1 MPEEQITNA
10 AAVFLTSSASQLF
23 LEALAGYAIADLR
36 HTKGHSSF
44 KSYLNP
50 PGQILYSFA
59 KARSA
64 VSCRR
69 PPPQDKPLAL
79 LGIRAC
85 DLAALD
91 LYDRVFLGTDH
102 PFTPYR
108 ELREECLI
116 IALTCAS
123 PKPNCFC
130 PSTGTG
136 PEPVGGF
143 DLLLTELA
151 SGLLLE
157 IGSRRG
163 ATILGRLPLQSPTL
177 AHFDEKAAIISACRG
192 AIGKQ
197 VYLADLPQ
205 IIYRNLD
212 HSRWAEVAK
221 RCVACGNC
229 TTVCPTCFC
238 NTTCDKLSLAG
249 ISSGEGVRLK
259 IWDSCFN
266 PHFARVHGANFRA
279 SRRARFRH
287 WMAHKLAYWIEQY
300 GALGCVGCGR
310 CMTWCPTGIDI
321 TVELEGLRGGR

>member
-1 MPEEQITNA
+1 MPEVQITDVT
-10 AAVFLTSSASQLF
+10 AVFLTSSVSQLF
-23 LEALAGYAIADLR
+23 QEALAGYAIADLR
-36 HTKGHSSF
+36 HTKGHGSF

-50 PGQILYSFA
+50 PEQILYSFA
-59 KARSA
+59 KARSS
-64 VSCRR
+64 VSWRR
-69 PPPQDKPLAL
+69 PPRPAKPLAL
-79 LGIRAC
+79 LGIKAC
-85 DLAALD
+85 DLAALA
-91 LYDRVFLGTDH
+91 LYDRVFLGADH
-102 PFTPYR
+102 PFIPYR

-116 IALTCAS
+116 VALTCAS

-136 PEPVGGF
+136 PEPVAGF
-143 DLLLTELA
+143 DLLLTELT

-157 IGSRRG
+157 SGSRLG
-163 ATILGRLPLQSPTL
+163 ATILDRLPFQTPTA
-177 AHFDEKAAIISACRG
+177 AHFDEKAAIINACQS
-192 AIGKQ
+192 AIGKK

-205 IIYRNLD
+205 IIYRNLE
-212 HSRWAEVAK
+212 HPRWGEVAK

-238 NTTCDKLSLAG
+238 TTSCDTLSLAG
-249 ISSGEGVRLK
+249 ICSGEGDRLMV
-259 IWDSCFN
+259 WDSCFN
-266 PHFARVHGANFRA
+266 PQFARVHGGNFRA

-321 TVELEGLRGGR
+321 TVELEGLRGER